1 MRLAPGGGEPRHLRG
16 VEEVD
21 QAPRLALLRA
31 LAHHHPRRHL
41 PAPNVAGAPAA
52 KQLRSPTCCA
62 CSYFCSRLQL
72 CRVRYYCTPIY
83 LYSLL
88 TIRISRR
95 PTVIDKRRFL
105 VRLFS
110 ASTHCA
116 HTRCAC
122 SPLFSLSPP
131 LCSVRF

>member
-1 MRLAPGGGEPRHLRG
+1 MRPP
-16 VEEVD
+16 
-21 QAPRLALLRA
+21 PSSS
-31 LAHHHPRRHL
+31 
-41 PAPNVAGAPAA
+41 AA
-52 KQLRSPTCCA
+52 RRSPTCCA

-83 LYSLL
+83 LYSSL

-95 PTVIDKRRFL
+95 PTVIDKRRFQ

-116 HTRCAC
+116 HTYCAC
-122 SPLFSLSPP
+122 SHFFSLSPP